1 MLKREIQEMIELMF
15 YPDDYEELQS
25 LPIVNYESGMYIID
39 DYDIINLSNKR
50 GTQMTYKLVLRILDD
65 NYEQIKESI
74 VAEHESIAL
83 MQSEVNKRQIPMTVE
98 QLMVSNYRREN
109 SFNEYFVKN

>member
-1 MLKREIQEMIELMF
+1 MLKREMQETIELMF

-25 LPIVNYESGMYIID
+25 LLIANHESGMYIID

-50 GTQMTYKLVLRILDD
+50 GTQMTYQLMLRILDD

-74 VAEHESIAL
+74 VAEHEPIEL
-83 MQSEVNKRQIPMTVE
+83 MQSELNKRQIPRTVNE
-98 QLMVSNYRREN
+98 LMIDSYRREN
-109 SFNEYFVKN
+109 SFNEYFVK